1 MTTITLSGLPCTA
14 GKELKAVLF
23 RRADSARGLLKH
35 HRAIT
40 AADELGAVNVWRGD
54 DGKLHCERYHYLR
67 TRASAT
73 FDSVDEVIAWLRV
86 NLPLIGKE
94 AA

>member
-1 MTTITLSGLPCTA
+1 MTKGLKVSEDLT
-14 GKELKAVLF
+14 
-23 RRADSARGLLKH
+23 
-35 HRAIT
+35 
-40 AADELGAVNVWRGD
+40 RGD